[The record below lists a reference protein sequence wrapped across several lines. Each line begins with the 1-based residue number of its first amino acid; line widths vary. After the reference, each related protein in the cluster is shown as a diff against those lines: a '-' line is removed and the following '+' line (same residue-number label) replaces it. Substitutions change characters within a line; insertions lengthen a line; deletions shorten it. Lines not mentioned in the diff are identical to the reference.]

1 MTLEKVFGKNA
12 QLIVLEN
19 LLDKGTNYLS
29 GIAEDTGLSTS
40 SVSRVIEPLLSSG
53 IVTEER
59 LGKHIRIFKLDYD
72 SNLTKLVIKFYKDS
86 KGLLKG

>member
-19 LLDKGTNYLS
+19 LLNKEKNYLS

-40 SVSRVIEPLLSSG
+40 SVSRVIEPLLEIG
-53 IVTEER
+53 LVKEER
-59 LGKHIRIFKLDYD
+59 FGKQIRIFQLNDESKI
-72 SNLTKLVIKFYKDS
+72 TKLLIKFYEDLDRTID
-86 KGLLKG
+86 G